1 MTESEKRKIRL
12 EIKRALENKWQ
23 TVRWV
28 TRILEDNETELEGML
43 HDLKESESQELKEWE
58 KLKRFDKI
66 EKLRQ
71 EKGFTRNT
79 EKIDGQSAW
88 EESKKKMKIEKST
101 ELKSFIT
108 PGEKQEIGTS
118 PAQMPC
124 GGEGGG
130 ETLD

>member
-1 MTESEKRKIRL
+1 M
-12 EIKRALENKWQ
+12 
-23 TVRWV
+23 
-28 TRILEDNETELEGML
+28 
-43 HDLKESESQELKEWE
+43 KEWE

-108 PGEKQEIGTS
+108 PGEKQELGTS
-118 PAQMPC
+118 SAQMP
-124 GGEGGG
+124 GGG
-130 ETLD
+130 KGGGVGKL